1 MPSLAVVIP
10 LCNEEESLP
19 GLREKLRGLHEALGA
34 RHRVSYCF
42 VDDGS
47 TDRTAELLPG
57 AAPDGAEAT
66 ILTHARRRGVGAAFR
81 TAFAQVA
88 ADVICTI
95 DADCSYDPMTLLAL
109 VNAVEHGGADIA
121 VASPY
126 HPRGRVEGVEPWRLL
141 LSRQCSA
148 LYRLATPLHLWTYTS
163 ICRAFRCAAARRLT
177 FPSDGFVAAVEML
190 LSAAGQ
196 GMQVVEL
203 PAVLGR
209 RTRGFSKMRIARTVR
224 AHARLLAECAAAGGC
239 PRRCLPAAAP
249 APALAEKAAR

>member
-10 LCNEEESLP
+10 VCDEEESLP
-19 GLREKLRGLHEALGA
+19 GLREKLRVLHASLST
-34 RHRVSYCF
+34 RYRVSYCF

-47 TDRTAELLPG
+47 TDRTGELLPG
-57 AAPDGAEAT
+57 AAPEDAEAT
-66 ILTHARRRGVGAAFR
+66 VLMHPRRRGVGAAFR
-81 TAFAQVA
+81 TAFAHA
-88 ADVICTI
+88 TADVVCTM
-95 DADCSYDPMTLLAL
+95 DADCSYDPFTLLAL
-109 VNAVEHGGADIA
+109 VNAVEHGGADVA

-126 HPRGRVEGVEPWRLL
+126 HPQGRVEGVEPWRLL

-163 ICRAFRCAAARRLT
+163 ICRAFRGSAARRLA

-196 GMQVVEL
+196 GFQVVEV

-209 RTRGFSKMRIARTVR
+209 RSRGFSKMRIARTVR
-224 AHARLLAECAAAGGC
+224 AHARLLAECAVAGGY
-239 PRRCLPAAAP
+239 PRRCLPAAAL
-249 APALAEKAAR
+249 APGLAERIAR